1 MNRFLNLTLLGML
14 LAICGCSRNHQTTVS
29 ASAQPTP
36 GASSSQATAPD
47 EPSAPLPVPTGGHL
61 SLQPWR
67 PEPIDDHMGGATVL
81 KRTSLDGKYD
91 LVILEKGSTPFLSFV
106 EHARWEFVHSLA
118 AKAKVMELRLTFED
132 GHEKHVKWNE
142 LGFGSDNLYAVLWSY
157 PAQSG
162 SIGGDQILMQ
172 EMLSH
177 RAMVL
182 EIQPGV
188 NAQFDLTG
196 LATEMARIH
205 PLHRPESILEARQAT
220 QQIP

>member
-1 MNRFLNLTLLGML
+1 M
-14 LAICGCSRNHQTTVS
+14 
-29 ASAQPTP
+29 
-36 GASSSQATAPD
+36 
-47 EPSAPLPVPTGGHL
+47 PTGGHL

-91 LVILEKGSTPFLSFV
+91 LVILQKGSTPFLSFV
-106 EHARWEFVHSLA
+106 QHARWEFVHSLA

-132 GHEKHVKWNE
+132 GREKHVKWNE
-142 LGFGSDNLYAVLWSY
+142 LGFGSDKLYAVLWSY

>member
-1 MNRFLNLTLLGML
+1 MNRLFPLISLSML
-14 LAICGCSRNHQTTVS
+14 LALCGCSRNHQAPVS
-29 ASAQPTP
+29 ANTQSTP
-36 GASSSQATAPD
+36 GASPAQETASD
-47 EPSAPLPVPTGGHL
+47 ELSAPLPVPTGGHL

-91 LVILEKGSTPFLSFV
+91 LVILQKGSTPFLSFV
-106 EHARWEFVHSLA
+106 QHARWEFVHSLA
-118 AKAKVMELRLTFED
+118 AKAKVMKLRLTFED

-142 LGFGSDNLYAVLWSY
+142 LGFGTENLYAVLWSY
-157 PAQSG
+157 PAQSD
-162 SIGGDQILMQ
+162 SVGGDHLLMQ

-188 NAQFDLTG
+188 TAQFDLTG
-196 LATEMARIH
+196 LATEMAKVH
-205 PLHRPESILEARQAT
+205 PIQRSESILEARQAT